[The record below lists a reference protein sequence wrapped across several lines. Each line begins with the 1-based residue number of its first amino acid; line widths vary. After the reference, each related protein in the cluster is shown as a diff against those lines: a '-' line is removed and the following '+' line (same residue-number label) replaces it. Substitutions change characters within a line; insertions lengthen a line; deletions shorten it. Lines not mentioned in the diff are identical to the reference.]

1 MDVNKTT
8 HVGTAF
14 TNPTIK
20 VLKNNK
26 SLAIFTLKV
35 KEYWVNKNNELQSR
49 DNLIKCEAIG
59 PKAHWVKAN
68 VKVGKK
74 FYIDGYIRV
83 DEINGNIDTKIRIF
97 HIEHTSSEDFN
108 EGKTEGRRET
118 LNKALNIVDSSD
130 DISIAKA
137 KLEVLLGEL

>member
-1 MDVNKTT
+1 MDINKTT

-14 TNPTIK
+14 TTPTIK

-35 KEYWVNKNNELQSR
+35 KEHWVNRDNELQSR

-68 VKVGKK
+68 VKVGTKL
-74 FYIDGYIRV
+74 YIDGYIRV
-83 DEINGNIDTKIRIF
+83 DEINGNTDTRVRIF
-97 HIEHTSSEDFN
+97 HIEHTSSGDFN
-108 EGKTEGRRET
+108 EGRHEGRKET
-118 LNKALNIVDSSD
+118 LKKALNIIDSSED
-130 DISIAKA
+130 VSIAKA
-137 KLEVLLGEL
+137 KLEVLLQEL